1 MQEFIREPDA
11 KLRAHLNISD
21 EAIHLAATQQM
32 FKIWRDGRD
41 DLEMQQLVEEMKPEI
56 RQIMLDA
63 IEQEKEWAEYLFK
76 DGSMLGLNKRILI
89 EYLEHIAD
97 KRLKALGLQPEYG
110 EKKNPI
116 PWINNWLQSDDVQV
130 APQETEISSY
140 LTGQV
145 DSTVDLDD
153 LGGLSL

>member
-1 MQEFIREPDA
+1 
-11 KLRAHLNISD
+11 
-21 EAIHLAATQQM
+21 M

-41 DLEMQQLVEEMKPEI
+41 DLEMQQFVEELKPEI
-56 RQIMLDA
+56 RKIMLDA
-63 IEQEKEWAEYLFK
+63 IEQEKDWAEYLFK
-76 DGSMLGLNKRILI
+76 DGSMIGLNKRILI

-116 PWINNWLQSDDVQV
+116 PWINNWLHSDDVQV

-140 LTGQV
+140 LTGQI

-153 LGGLSL
+153 LGGL